1 MKSEKLLFFV
11 LFFMVLGVSA
21 QNLHTQAN
29 AASIDNEANTVT
41 GWTTNNRAIATSSA
55 VNPFAG
61 SFSISVAL
69 NGSTGGYAGY
79 TFTAVVGEVYDIS
92 IWAREGN
99 LSFRPAFANWSGFS
113 NFSTTAITGSNW
125 TQYTWSLTATT
136 TSPEIRV
143 YAAPWSGGQAGTEVL
158 IDNVSITLQGSG
170 ADTEAP
176 SAPSN
181 LTASGTT
188 TTTTN
193 LSWNASTDN
202 VGVTGYTIL
211 QDGASI
217 GTTNG
222 ATTFNVTGLT
232 QNTSYAFTVTASDAA
247 GNVSAASNTANV
259 TTETAADNQ
268 PPSAPS
274 NLTASGT
281 TTTTTNLSWNAST
294 DNVGVT
300 GYTILQDGVSI
311 GTTSGATTFNVTG
324 LTQNTSYAF
333 TVTASDAAGNVSAAS
348 NTANVTT
355 ETAADNQPPSAPSNL
370 TASGTTTTT
379 TNLSWNASTDNVG
392 VTGYTILQDGASI
405 GTTNGATNFNVTGL
419 TQNTSY
425 AFTVTASDAAGNVS
439 AASNTANVTTDT
451 AADGESPSAPTNL
464 TAANTT
470 NTTTDLSWDASTDNV
485 GVTGYTIL
493 QDGASIGTTNGATT
507 FNVTGLTQN
516 TSYAFTVTAR
526 DAAGNVSAVSNTA
539 NVTTTGTGVVDYTS
553 ENANLATVD
562 WNARDLF
569 ANRNVGIGTTNTQG
583 YQLAVAGSVVAEEV
597 NVKLQVNWPDYVF
610 ENSYNLP
617 TLEEVEAHIQANGYL
632 LNMPSAAQVEQ
643 SGIDIGKMNAKL
655 LRKIEELTL
664 YTLAQEK
671 KIKALEEQNKK
682 LESISQK
689 IAELEKAMEEKR

>member
-1 MKSEKLLFFV
+1 
-11 LFFMVLGVSA
+11 MVLGVSA

-29 AASIDNEANTVT
+29 AASIDNEANSVT
-41 GWTTNNRAIATSSA
+41 GWTTNSRAIATSSA
-55 VNPFAG
+55 VNTFAG

-99 LSFRPAFANWSGFS
+99 LSFQPAFANWSGLA

-125 TQYTWSLTATT
+125 TQYTWSLTATS

-170 ADTEAP
+170 ADTQPP
-176 SAPSN
+176 SAPAN
-181 LTASGTT
+181 LTANGTT

-232 QNTSYAFTVTASDAA
+232 QNTSYAFTVTANDAA
-247 GNVSAASNTANV
+247 GNVSGSSNTANV
-259 TTETAADNQ
+259 TTLTAADNQ

-274 NLTASGT
+274 NLTANGT
-281 TTTTTNLSWNAST
+281 TTTTTNLTWNAST

-300 GYTILQDGVSI
+300 GYTVLQDGV
-311 GTTSGATTFNVTG
+311 
-324 LTQNTSYAF
+324 
-333 TVTASDAAGNVSAAS
+333 
-348 NTANVTT
+348 
-355 ETAADNQPPSAPSNL
+355 
-370 TASGTTTTT
+370 
-379 TNLSWNASTDNVG
+379 
-392 VTGYTILQDGASI
+392 
-405 GTTNGATNFNVTGL
+405 
-419 TQNTSY
+419 
-425 AFTVTASDAAGNVS
+425 
-439 AASNTANVTTDT
+439 
-451 AADGESPSAPTNL
+451 
-464 TAANTT
+464 
-470 NTTTDLSWDASTDNV
+470 
-485 GVTGYTIL
+485 
-493 QDGASIGTTNGATT
+493 SIGTTNGATT
-507 FNVTGLTQN
+507 FNVTGLAQN

-526 DAAGNVSAVSNTA
+526 DAAGNISAPSNTA

-562 WNARDLF
+562 WTARDLF

-617 TLEEVEAHIQANGYL
+617 SLEEVEAHIQAKGYL
-632 LNMPSAAQVEQ
+632 LDMPSAAQVEQ

-682 LESISQK
+682 LESLSQK
-689 IAELEKAMEEKR
+689 LAELEKVMEEKR